1 MQHEYECVLRD
12 ARAYWDL
19 LAPHG
24 YLVGDD
30 YVPLWD
36 GVVRAADAFSR
47 EVGVDLIQ
55 AYPKWILR
63 KPGG

>member
-1 MQHEYECVLRD
+1 VLRD
-12 ARAYWDL
+12 ARAYWEI
-19 LAPHG
+19 LAPEG

-36 GVVRAADAFSR
+36 GVVQAANVFSTQ
-47 EVGVDLIQ
+47 VGVTLTK
-55 AYPKWILR
+55 AYPKWVLH